1 MSQVAAR
8 SGLFLRIYL
17 SFVLTV
23 VAFATLVALAL
34 LRLSNQYDAAW
45 LESVE
50 LTVAAHEDR
59 LVAAL
64 HDPPAL
70 RRELDDLA
78 AELDLRAALRDTEGR
93 LLAGDPETRSRRG
106 RHPRLLSRLQRGQPL
121 VQRGDRDP
129 ALALG
134 IFGAD
139 ETLVAV
145 LALDTGDRGATRTRQ
160 LGLALV
166 GLLVMLGVGAWPLAR
181 SLTRRL
187 ARLEEGADRIAA
199 GQLEHRVPADG
210 NGDEI
215 DRLGQAFNAM
225 ATQLG
230 AMLRGQRALLTNVS
244 HELRTPVARMRVL
257 VELLGERLTNLPD
270 PEHPVA
276 ARLRRGITEMGEDLI
291 ELEGLIGDLLTSGR
305 LDLAGAPAL
314 QRQPTELQPLLTRA
328 AARVGAR
335 VRCEPATLTA
345 ELDVV
350 LIERLLANLLHN
362 ARRACPEGQIDITA
376 GSDGVTLTLGVED
389 EGPGIAPGE
398 RAQIFDP
405 FPRLDAARARD
416 HGGVGLGLYLCRQIA
431 QAHGGTI
438 AAEDRL
444 DGARGA
450 RLVLRLPLAAPAPA
464 PAIPGP

>member
-23 VAFATLVALAL
+23 VAFAALVALVL
-34 LRLSNQYDAAW
+34 LRLANQYDAAW

-50 LTVAAHEDR
+50 HAVDAREDR

-78 AELDLRAALRDTEGR
+78 AELDLRAALRDPDDR
-93 LLAGDPETRSRRG
+93 LLAGDPETRG
-106 RHPRLLSRLQRGQPL
+106 RHGRGARRLSRLQRGQPL
-121 VQRGDRDP
+121 VQRGGRDP
-129 ALALG
+129 ALTLG
-134 IFGAD
+134 IFAAD
-139 ETLVAV
+139 GTMVAV
-145 LALDTGDRGATRTRQ
+145 LTLDTGDRGAARTWQ

-166 GLLVMLGVGAWPLAR
+166 GLLLVLGVGAWPLAR

-244 HELRTPVARMRVL
+244 HELRTPIARMRVL
-257 VELLGERLTNLPD
+257 VELLGERLANLPD
-270 PEHPVA
+270 PDHPVA
-276 ARLRRGITEMGEDLI
+276 ARLRRGITEMGEDLL
-291 ELEGLIGDLLTSGR
+291 ELERLIGDLLTSGR

-314 QRQPTELQPLLTRA
+314 QRQPSELHPLLTRA

-376 GSDGVTLTLGVED
+376 GSDGSTLTLAVED

-405 FPRLDAARARD
+405 FTRLDAARARD

>member
-1 MSQVAAR
+1 MSQVAPR
-8 SGLFLRIYL
+8 SGLFRRIYL
-17 SFVLTV
+17 TFVLTV
-23 VAFATLVALAL
+23 VGFAALVALAL
-34 LRLSNQYDAAW
+34 LRLSSQYDAAW
-45 LESVE
+45 VESVE
-50 LTVAAHEDR
+50 VAVAAREDR

-64 HDPPAL
+64 HQPVAL
-70 RRELDDLA
+70 ERELAALA
-78 AELDLRAALRDTEGR
+78 AELDLRAALRDTDGR
-93 LLAGDPETRSRRG
+93 LLAGDPLTRSRGG
-106 RHPRLLSRLQRGQPL
+106 RNPRHLARLQRGQPL
-121 VQRGDRDP
+121 VQRGDREP

-134 IFGAD
+134 IFTAD
-139 ETLVAV
+139 DRLVAV
-145 LALDTGDRGATRTRQ
+145 LALDTGARAKARTWP
-160 LGLALV
+160 LGLALL
-166 GLLVMLGVGAWPLAR
+166 GLLLALGVAAWPLAR

-199 GQLEHRVPADG
+199 GQLEHRVPGDG

-244 HELRTPVARMRVL
+244 HELRTPIARMRVL
-257 VELLGERLTNLPD
+257 VELLGERLANLPD
-270 PEHPVA
+270 PDHPVA
-276 ARLRRGITEMGEDLI
+276 ARLRRGIAELGEDLI

-314 QRQPTELQPLLTRA
+314 QRSPTELLPLLTRA

-335 VRCEPATLTA
+335 VRCEPPELGA

-362 ARRACPEGQIDITA
+362 ARRACPEGQIDLA
-376 GSDGVTLTLGVED
+376 AARDGAALLLSVED
-389 EGPGIAPGE
+389 EGPGIAPAD
-398 RAQIFDP
+398 RAQIFEP
-405 FPRLDAARARD
+405 FTRLDAARARD

-450 RLVLRLPLAAPAPA
+450 RLALRLP
-464 PAIPGP
+464 IPNA